1 MYVPYVCDAY
11 APKDENSKPPL
22 YHQLFDARLF
32 DAIVK
37 LRGAR

>member
-22 YHQLFDARLF
+22 YHRLF
-32 DAIVK
+32 DAIMK